1 MDLKT
6 QENSNCLIGKH
17 YPKPIV
23 DHTTAIRNAKAKIS
37 SIFQKEGYRKKSNIV
52 FKKLG
57 SRKRKKSSKKRNT
70 QLQLI

>member
-1 MDLKT
+1 MDPQT
-6 QENSNCLIGKH
+6 QENVNCLIGKN

-37 SIFQKEGYRKKSNIV
+37 FIFQKEGYRKKSNII
-52 FKKLG
+52 FEKLG
-57 SRKRKKSSKKRNT
+57 SRTRTKSSKKRNN